1 MNREKMEISQML
13 QEHPIKAEKEQYR
26 IAYIN
31 VLEYF
36 TRKYSADDL
45 WTNSVLNLYKLS
57 LLDDLSHY
65 NYVCQDIKKVSRT
78 VLTTKFRHFKFFSYR
93 FSFVIDCIYLNAMTD
108 REKADAIFS
117 ELVTLYNKRY
127 HKKITYV
134 YEALFDSEKNIADFD
149 RVQYMWSCWN
159 KNINHLSRNAKR
171 VIVTANMSAGKST
184 LLNAIIGRKVNK
196 TQNDSCT
203 AKVHYLLNKPY
214 EDGFDYEWD
223 FDLNLNADYQALMDD
238 NENNQSTDITVGCHF
253 RSPVKRAEYRTWF
266 IDTPGVNSSQDE
278 GHRTITEQA
287 IADIKS
293 DILLY
298 LLNGEN
304 IGTEDDKKHLQFVK
318 DNYHGPILFVVNKV
332 DRFRKKD
339 DSVPDT
345 IKSIVS
351 DLEDIGFESP
361 TVVPVSSYA
370 GYLAK
375 MKVYGDSLNED
386 EQDEFENLLKKLSR
400 DEYQFDTYY
409 PAEIQGKVVVD
420 ESDDAYRLLKHSGIL
435 QLETMLYEV

>member
-1 MNREKMEISQML
+1 MNWEKLEISQML

-45 WTNSVLNLYKLS
+45 WSNSVLNLYKSS
-57 LLDDLSHY
+57 LFDDLFDY
-65 NYVCQDIKKVSRT
+65 NYMCQDVKKVSRT

-93 FSFVIDCIYLNAMTD
+93 FSFIIDCIYLNAMTD

-127 HKKITYV
+127 LKKITYV
-134 YEALFDSEKNIADFD
+134 YEALFDSQKNIADFD
-149 RVQYMWSCWN
+149 RVQYMWSCWS
-159 KNINHLSRNAKR
+159 KNINYLSKNVKR

-184 LLNAIIGRKVNK
+184 LLNAIIGKKVNK

-203 AKVHYLLNKPY
+203 AKVHYLLNKPF
-214 EDGFDYEWD
+214 EDGFNYEWD
-223 FDLNLNADYQALMDD
+223 FDLNLNADYRVLMDD
-238 NENNQSTDITVGCHF
+238 NEYNQSTEITVGCHF
-253 RSPVKRAEYRTWF
+253 RSPVQRAEKRTWF

-287 IADIKS
+287 IANAKS

-318 DNYHGPILFVVNKV
+318 DNYYGPILFVVNKV

-345 IKSIVS
+345 IQSIVS
-351 DLEDIGFESP
+351 DLKSIGFESP
-361 TVVPVSSYA
+361 AVVPVSSYA
-370 GYLAK
+370 G
-375 MKVYGDSLNED
+375 
-386 EQDEFENLLKKLSR
+386 
-400 DEYQFDTYY
+400 
-409 PAEIQGKVVVD
+409 
-420 ESDDAYRLLKHSGIL
+420 
-435 QLETMLYEV
+435 